1 MPIDEELKISV
12 LKRVLLE
19 IDKSAKK
26 ERFCVEKIQTKLIKM
41 KHVLSTALAYAGG
54 YLFLVLLA
62 VCLATGTRFRDS
74 I

>member
-1 MPIDEELKISV
+1 VPIDEELKISV

-19 IDKSAKK
+19 IDKSAKR
-26 ERFCVEKIQTKLIKM
+26 RFCVEKIQTKLIKM

>member
-1 MPIDEELKISV
+1 
-12 LKRVLLE
+12 
-19 IDKSAKK
+19 
-26 ERFCVEKIQTKLIKM
+26 
-41 KHVLSTALAYAGG
+41 VLSTALAYAGG